1 MYTITGFVG
10 LFVVVVTALWLYG
23 HIVQGEIID
32 QTAWIILGASV
43 IRFLTI
49 IIALASIQPWGEKIA
64 TWVILGGLSGAASA
78 QLAYPIAELV
88 VKLIILTGLLEYPA
102 KGVGNMTPTGWFNL
116 GAVWFIFGLPGLFFV
131 QAARNYQARKGL
143 SNTWVWLGSLLGIV
157 TLASIGLLIG

>member
-1 MYTITGFVG
+1 MYAIVLFVG
-10 LFVVVVTALWLYG
+10 LFVLLVTALWLYG
-23 HIVQGEIID
+23 HIIQGELID
-32 QTAWIILGASV
+32 QTAWIILGASI

-49 IIALASIQPWGEKIA
+49 VVAMASIQPWGEKLA

-116 GAVWFIFGLPGLFFV
+116 AAVWFIFGLPGILFL
-131 QAARNYQARKGL
+131 QAAQNYRARKGL
-143 SNTWVWLGSLLGIV
+143 STRWLWLGGLLGIIV
-157 TLASIGLLIG
+157 LVSIGLLIG